1 MLNKNSLSVRDWV
14 GERDENKRV
23 GFLLDIL
30 MVFAPLLIL
39 GGLGEWLGDGTVLG
53 AMLINLAYILS
64 VGAATLVLRSRGRGW
79 RDIGLAR
86 PASWPKTILLGFGV
100 AVSALLASVALQVI
114 IQVIPGV
121 ELAPS
126 DQSSFD
132 AIGGNLPLL
141 ILYLT
146 AAWTIITFG
155 EEMIFRAF
163 LTNGLAALFP
173 GRKAQWILALIGSSI
188 IFGLAHFS
196 WGLAGVLETTVLG
209 LVFGSAYLLSGRNLW
224 VTIIAHGLANTLGFI
239 LIFSGMA

>member
-1 MLNKNSLSVRDWV
+1 MLNKDSLSVRDWV

-39 GGLGEWLGDGTVLG
+39 GGLGEWLGDDSVLG
-53 AMLINLAYILS
+53 ALFINLAYILGIG
-64 VGAATLVLRSRGRGW
+64 VATLVLKSRGLGW

-100 AVSALLASVALQVI
+100 AVGALLASVAFQVI

-121 ELAPS
+121 ELAPR

-173 GRKAQWILALIGSSI
+173 GRKAQWALALIGSSI

-209 LVFGSAYLLSGRNLW
+209 LIFGSAYLLSGRNLW

-239 LIFSGMA
+239 LIFSGVA